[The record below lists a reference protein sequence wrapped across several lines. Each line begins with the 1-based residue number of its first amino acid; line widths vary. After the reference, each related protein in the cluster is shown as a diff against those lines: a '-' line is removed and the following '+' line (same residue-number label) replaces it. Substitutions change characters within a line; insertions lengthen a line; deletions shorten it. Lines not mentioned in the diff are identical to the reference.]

1 MKTKTT
7 LLVVLLLTACVWSC
21 FAQAFDSSGD
31 SKLNGAYYFRQ
42 VFYFSQTG
50 DAINVQG
57 TITFNGTGGYNIT
70 NASLLDS
77 ASGSTTPVT
86 FTNQTGSYAISA
98 SGEGFITAVNADF
111 PNDQIV
117 GLVSQNGVFI
127 GSTTETS
134 NLYNDLFI
142 AAPIGSTATNATLNG
157 AYTAAYFDPTFA
169 GDALFTMNANG
180 SGNIGNV
187 SVTGYVATNSD
198 PTASTPSTETISG
211 VTYSFS
217 NGAAQINFGGN
228 PANNLIAGT
237 ELLYISP
244 DGNFLFGGSYNG
256 FDMFVGVRAAATSP
270 SNVDFLYYQ
279 AGVDLIEQSSGNLLD
294 SYYGSLQSFSKG
306 NVIGHQ
312 RVNSLQEYGG
322 SSDFTYYDFLSLGTQ
337 PDGSPLTD
345 GSTLSDFTFS
355 QNYAISSD
363 ATVRIGYG
371 IGPDLGIN
379 VAFQAPAFNGSG
391 VYLSPVGVVN
401 AASSAPFTAL
411 VSPGE
416 FLTLYGSGLATTTN
430 SAGVPFPT
438 KLNGVQVLI
447 NQVAAPIYYV
457 SPTQISVIVPY
468 GTAAESVAQ
477 IQVVNNGANS
487 NIVTA
492 FTGETSVGAFTNNP
506 VGGIG
511 IVAAERPD
519 FSIVSESNPAQSG
532 ETIAAYVAGMGAVDP
547 TVADGSAAPSSTLS
561 NTTATP
567 AVFITDSAGNF
578 AQATIAFSGLAPGF
592 AGLYQINFAIPT
604 GLASGDASI
613 EIDSGVDSDSLEAL
627 LPLSGTS
634 SAARPD
640 AKNAH
645 PRVRRHQNH
654 QKASSVNR
662 FGANRRP
669 AASRPR
675 SDCDPKS
682 DPVSRG

>member
-1 MKTKTT
+1 VRQGFKRRLVRRCVEFMKTKTT
-7 LLVVLLLTACVWSC
+7 LLVVLLLTACAWSS
-21 FAQAFDSSGD
+21 FAQPAFDSSGD

-70 NASLLDS
+70 NASLLDT

-86 FTNQTGSYAISA
+86 FSNQTGSYVISA
-98 SGEGFITAVNADF
+98 SGEGFITAVNPDF

-117 GLVSQNGVFI
+117 GLVSQGGVFI
-127 GSTTETS
+127 GSSTETS

-142 AAPIGSTATNATLNG
+142 AAPVGSVATNATLNG
-157 AYTAAYFDPTFA
+157 AYTVGYFDPTFA

-187 SVTGYVATNSD
+187 PITGYVTTNSD
-198 PTASTPSTETISG
+198 PTASNPSTETISG
-211 VTYSFS
+211 VTYAFS

-228 PANNLIAGT
+228 PNNSLIAGT

-244 DGNFLFGGSYNG
+244 DGNFIFGGAYNG

-270 SNVDFLYYQ
+270 SNVDGLYYQ
-279 AGVDLIEQSSGNLLD
+279 AGVDFIQSSNGNSLD
-294 SYYGSLQSFSKG
+294 SYYGSLQSFSQ

-312 RVNSLQEYGG
+312 RVNSLQFYGG
-322 SSDFTYYDFLSLGTQ
+322 SSDFTYYDFLNLGTA

-345 GSTLSDFTFS
+345 GSTLSDFTFG

-363 ATVRIGYG
+363 ASIRIGYG
-371 IGPDLGIN
+371 IGPNLGIN
-379 VAFQAPAFNGSG
+379 VAFLAPAFNGSG

-430 SAGVPFPT
+430 SAGVPFPKT
-438 KLNGVQVLI
+438 LNGVQVLI
-447 NQVAAPIYYV
+447 NQIPAPIYYV
-457 SPTQISVIVPY
+457 SPTQVSVIVPY
-468 GTAAESVAQ
+468 ITTPESVAQ
-477 IQVVNNGANS
+477 IQVVNNGTNS

-492 FTGETSVGAFTNNP
+492 FTAETSVGAFTNNP

-519 FSIVSESNPAQSG
+519 FSIVSESNPAQPG

-547 TVADGSAAPSSTLS
+547 AVADGAAAPGSTLS

-604 GLASGDASI
+604 GMASGDASI

-627 LPLSGTS
+627 LPLSGTAS
-634 SAARPD
+634 GARPQ
-640 AKNAH
+640 AKTSR
-645 PRVRRHQNH
+645 PRLRRHQ
-654 QKASSVNR
+654 KTSSVNR
-662 FGANRRP
+662 FRGNRQ
-669 AASRPR
+669 
-675 SDCDPKS
+675 
-682 DPVSRG
+682 